1 MSYNHF
7 RIIVLD
13 WLYENAS
20 TVISWTIFTILI
32 LAVIVMT
39 LKRKAEKRMKE
50 DRLNNP
56 KREIVSVAVAAND
69 IDECENQE
77 QRVKFNEYLKDMLEH
92 ADTESVRKAITTI
105 INLPDKDD
113 DDFDFKVWCWNKG
126 NFRTFSELKLESM
139 RLEDKKF
146 LKSEEYRKYM
156 SRGVPKYFAIPAIT
170 IVILYFIGTFSG
182 IYHELNPYDR
192 LFSTDWIYDL
202 NDFLEYIIS
211 PASKMVFSSTPFV
224 LLYLAKSKIS
234 YAELHDAKPDDP
246 YLLRAKSELR
256 TAYLIICICF
266 IIPFL
271 FLGDKIQKEGRS
283 ARRRNI

>member
-20 TVISWTIFTILI
+20 TVISWSIFTILI
-32 LAVIVMT
+32 LGVIVMT
-39 LKRKAEKRMKE
+39 LKRKSEMRMKE
-50 DRLNNP
+50 DKLNNP
-56 KREIVSVAVAAND
+56 KREIVSVAVAANEL
-69 IDECENQE
+69 DECENQE
-77 QRVKFNEYLKDMLEH
+77 QRIKFNAYLKDMLEH

-113 DDFDFKVWCWNKG
+113 DDFDFKVWCWNDG

-170 IVILYFIGTFSG
+170 IVLLFFIGAFSG
-182 IYHELNPYDR
+182 IPHEWNPYDR
-192 LFSTDWIYDL
+192 LFSADWIYDL
-202 NDFLEYIIS
+202 NDLLEYIIS
-211 PASKMVFSSTPFV
+211 PAFKMVYSSTPFV

-234 YAELHDAKPDDP
+234 YAKLHNAEPDNP
-246 YLLRAKSELR
+246 YLLRAKSDLR
-256 TAYLIICICF
+256 TAYLIICILF
-266 IIPFL
+266 IIPFI